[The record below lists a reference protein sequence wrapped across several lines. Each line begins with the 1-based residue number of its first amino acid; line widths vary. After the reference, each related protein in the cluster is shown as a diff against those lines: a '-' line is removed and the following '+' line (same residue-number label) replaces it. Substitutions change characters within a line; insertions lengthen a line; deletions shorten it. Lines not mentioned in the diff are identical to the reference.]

1 MDSKSLLVKP
11 ILTLTQAAEES
22 PDLGS
27 SLTKPKQSSGTF
39 ASMSLDEEALE
50 PPDGYYVA
58 DCPNPA
64 ESGTLSCPYIGCD
77 GFVFTSVEE
86 C

>member
-1 MDSKSLLVKP
+1 
-11 ILTLTQAAEES
+11 
-22 PDLGS
+22 
-27 SLTKPKQSSGTF
+27 
-39 ASMSLDEEALE
+39 MSLDEEALE